1 MTGTVYMAHALI
13 DPAGADAGKGMVVLA
28 SLSTLS
34 QTISHWRLL
43 DKNGRVTPITATLA
57 SGSFV
62 SIVLDGN
69 GVQLGNHG
77 GNLILQDATSA
88 QVDAVTYT
96 GEDASAEDRFVRFR
110 R

>member
-1 MTGTVYMAHALI
+1 MGHHERQPTT
-13 DPAGADAGKGMVVLA
+13 
-28 SLSTLS
+28 T

-43 DKNGRVTPITATLA
+43 DKSGRVTPINATIA

-69 GVQLGNHG
+69 GVQLGNQG
-77 GNLILQDATSA
+77 GNLILQDDTSA

-96 GEDASAEDRFVRFR
+96 GEDASPEDRFVRFR